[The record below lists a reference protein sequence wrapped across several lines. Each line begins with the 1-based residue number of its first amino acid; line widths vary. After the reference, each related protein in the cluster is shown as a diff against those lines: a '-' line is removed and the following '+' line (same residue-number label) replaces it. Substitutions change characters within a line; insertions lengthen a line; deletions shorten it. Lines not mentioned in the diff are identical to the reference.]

1 MNPEALDALQKVV
14 ALSPE
19 NILAQKLLSQ
29 IYMDSGDYE
38 PSKKALEA
46 ILALN
51 PADTESRLLLESLE
65 RVATPTRQD
74 ESDILASAE
83 PDAFNF
89 QVELDSLEGDA
100 EELETLDL
108 LDELEEVDGLS
119 SCFAEQETL
128 PPVIAPAQEEEPFY
142 ADTVDH
148 PVGIRTA
155 TIAELYV
162 TQGHLE
168 QAVEIYRE
176 LFAAS
181 PGNLDYR
188 KRLEELEGLLAEDE
202 LPPKLE
208 LPDEMLSTVEPE
220 MLSFADDLS
229 TTPAPD
235 SETLSVPAEGNDELV
250 VLLQGWLDNIR
261 RARECHSGRD

>member
-1 MNPEALDALQKVV
+1 MNPEALDALQRVV

-29 IYMDSGDYE
+29 IYMDLGDYDL
-38 PSKKALEA
+38 SKNSLEA
-46 ILALN
+46 LLALN

-65 RVATPTRQD
+65 RTAASNRQD
-74 ESDILASAE
+74 VSDPLESGGTGAVS
-83 PDAFNF
+83 FM
-89 QVELDSLEGDA
+89 VELDASEENA

-108 LDELEEVDGLS
+108 VEELDELEGS
-119 SCFAEQETL
+119 PSFFAEQEPFQPALIPDHDAQTSL
-128 PPVIAPAQEEEPFY
+128 DDPVDY
-142 ADTVDH
+142 

-168 QAVEIYRE
+168 QALDIYQE

-181 PGNLDYR
+181 PENLAHR
-188 KRLEELEGLLAEDE
+188 KRIEELERLLAES
-202 LPPKLE
+202 KSSSMLE
-208 LPDEMLSTVEPE
+208 PPDEAFSVVEPE
-220 MLSFADDLS
+220 AAGFADVFSVAVTSDE
-229 TTPAPD
+229 TPSPN
-235 SETLSVPAEGNDELV
+235 TEGTDELV

-261 RARECHSGRD
+261 RARECRSGRD